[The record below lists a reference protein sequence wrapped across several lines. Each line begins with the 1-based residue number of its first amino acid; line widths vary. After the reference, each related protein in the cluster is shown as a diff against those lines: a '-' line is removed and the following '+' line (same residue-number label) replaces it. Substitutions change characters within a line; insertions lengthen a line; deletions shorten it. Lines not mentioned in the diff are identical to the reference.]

1 MIDIDIDKIM
11 LCHVRTQ
18 LFVLHSIQS
27 RKCWTFCLMIM
38 FMLCVLFCRGALEI
52 IKAHDGILKQ
62 KKAYRDVFLPDAIML
77 RDRQV

>member
-1 MIDIDIDKIM
+1 
-11 LCHVRTQ
+11 
-18 LFVLHSIQS
+18 
-27 RKCWTFCLMIM
+27 MIM